1 MPARWQR
8 DLEQAW
14 TYRSAVILSGNIRD
28 LYGYSA
34 TEGGPVEL
42 LELKELLSRWLARR
56 VRSLRFYDP
65 IDKFEVAFDARS
77 TGEDPGLDPLSTDPP
92 QAGGDDLGATSFAFD
107 SSARG
112 QDAGVGPDLADIT
125 QDLTGGHDR
134 CCVIQFADRLAH
146 ADSGDPENAD
156 SIIAL
161 EKLIH
166 DIPAGN
172 HLILVYLFSRDVPEA
187 LYANE
192 PRSVVIDI
200 PHPDRRDV
208 REVLERRFGYSGDDL
223 DRAVN
228 ACHGLSLREI
238 DSIVQSLENQMDI
251 EALERAVRF
260 YKFGEESNRWDEL
273 GIDKLRKAKRILI
286 EEEGIKGQDQAV
298 EKVRTVLV
306 RARADIQRTTGGN
319 PGRPRGVLFFAGPTG
334 VGKTMTA
341 QKLAKFLFGDESS
354 FLRFDMSEYQQEF
367 QVSRLYGA
375 PPGYVGFDQG
385 GALTNPLQ
393 ANPFRVVLFDEIEK
407 ANPRVFD
414 IFLQILGDGRLTD
427 SKGQVAHFSESF
439 IIFTSNLGADSESAA
454 RLETISGDQVAVR
467 DHFLTAVEDFFR
479 ARIGR
484 PELLNRIGRD
494 NIVVFN
500 YIDSDQIAR
509 EIINH
514 HLRKIAD
521 SFNRSYQSTTPQ
533 LRLELPIDEVVEA
546 LLKLDI
552 DRIRAFGGREVENL
566 VNERVRDPL
575 ALAVLEAEARELA
588 SAVIR
593 CSIDPSGGPAFALS

>member
-14 TYRSAVILSGNIRD
+14 GYRSTVILSGNIRD

-34 TEGGPVEL
+34 TDGGPVEL

-65 IDKFEVAFDARS
+65 IDKFEVAFDGRS
-77 TGEDPGLDPLSTDPP
+77 TGSEAA
-92 QAGGDDLGATSFAFD
+92 AGQVRLESNGPAVDDFAASSFDTSV
-107 SSARG
+107 RG
-112 QDAGVGPDLADIT
+112 QDAGTIADIADVAR
-125 QDLTGGHDR
+125 DLTSGNDR
-134 CCVIQFADRLAH
+134 CCVIQFADRVAH
-146 ADSGDPENAD
+146 AESHDPDNRDA
-156 SIIAL
+156 IIAI

-166 DIPAGN
+166 DMPSGN
-172 HLILVYLFSRDVPEA
+172 HLILIYLFSSEVPAA

-192 PRSVVIDI
+192 PRTVVIDI

-208 REVLERRFGYSGDDL
+208 REVFERRFDFSGDHL

-238 DSIVQSLENQMDI
+238 DSVVRSLQDPSDI
-251 EALERAVRF
+251 DGLERAVRV

-286 EEEGIKGQDQAV
+286 DDEGIKGQDQAV

-385 GALTNPLQ
+385 GALTNPVQ

-439 IIFTSNLGADSESAA
+439 IIFTSNLGADSASAEA
-454 RLETISGDQVAVR
+454 LEAVGHDQSAVR
-467 DHFLTAVEDFFR
+467 DHFLTAVEEFFR
-479 ARIGR
+479 TRIGR

-500 YIDSDQIAR
+500 YIDSDVIAR
-509 EIINH
+509 QIIEH
-514 HLRKIAD
+514 HLRKITE

-533 LRLELPIDEVVEA
+533 LRLELPIEALVEA
-546 LLKLDI
+546 LLSLDA
-552 DRIRAFGGREVENL
+552 DRIRSFGGREVENL

-575 ALAVLEAEARELA
+575 ALAVLEAESRELA
-588 SAVIR
+588 SATIT
-593 CSIDPSGGPAFALS
+593 CTLDANGGPAFALA